1 MPRYII
7 TERAGRFVAG
17 HTNTGVGTALDLTE
31 RAAAHEVR
39 LGTLKPAPGATQEQ
53 AAPAPAPVVELAL
66 AVEEPTP
73 APEPDDDQDDEQP
86 AKKRR
91 RGKSKAE

>member
-17 HTNTGVGTALDLTE
+17 HTNTGVGTTLDITE

-39 LGTLKPAPGATQEQ
+39 LGTLIPEVATIE
-53 AAPAPAPVVELAL
+53 PVA
-66 AVEEPTP
+66 P
-73 APEPDDDQDDEQP
+73 APEPVAAQP
-86 AKKRR
+86 AEAPADEVETPKPRSKKPR
-91 RGKSKAE
+91 AE

>member
-39 LGTLKPAPGATQEQ
+39 LGTLMPASGATQEQ
-53 AAPAPAPVVELAL
+53 ASPAPVVEPGA
-66 AVEEPTP
+66 AV
-73 APEPDDDQDDEQP
+73 PEPDDDQVDEQP

-91 RGKSKAE
+91 RGKSKAD

>member
-17 HTNTGVGTALDLTE
+17 HTNTGVGTALELTE

-39 LGTLKPAPGATQEQ
+39 LGTLVPASGATQAQ
-53 AAPAPAPVVELAL
+53 VSLAPVSAPTPAPAP
-66 AVEEPTP
+66 
-73 APEPDDDQDDEQP
+73 DDDRDDDPP

-91 RGKSKAE
+91 RNKGKAD

>member
-17 HTNTGVGTALDLTE
+17 HTNTGVGTALELTE

-39 LGTLKPAPGATQEQ
+39 LGTLIPASGAAQEQ
-53 AAPAPAPVVELAL
+53 ASPEPVVAPAAKPPAPDPE
-66 AVEEPTP
+66 
-73 APEPDDDQDDEQP
+73 PEPDDDHDDEQP

>member
-39 LGTLKPAPGATQEQ
+39 LGTLVPAPGISQTQALPELPAT
-53 AAPAPAPVVELAL
+53 PRTDVPSS
-66 AVEEPTP
+66 TP
-73 APEPDDDQDDEQP
+73 DPDDDHDDRADDP
-86 AKKRR
+86 ATRKRR
-91 RGKSKAE
+91 RSKPSAE

>member
-17 HTNTGVGTALDLTE
+17 HTNTGVGTALELTE

-39 LGTLKPAPGATQEQ
+39 LGTLIPASGVTRDQAPPTQVVEPEA
-53 AAPAPAPVVELAL
+53 AAPA
-66 AVEEPTP
+66 AV
-73 APEPDDDQDDEQP
+73 PEPDDDHDDEQP

-91 RGKSKAE
+91 RGKSKAD